1 MALSDAERAR
11 AYRERRKA
19 GEKLV
24 RYRRPKDRRS
34 KPQQWADAT
43 ETLLSVLDAYQDWR
57 DNMPP
62 GLAESTTATRCWPCA
77 IWSSSYRRQSCP
89 RASGGTDP
97 PLSTVTSRCSR
108 LVRVPPPVSIFL
120 WRAVTV

>member
-62 GLAESTTATRCWPCA
+62 GLAESTTAQLIDEVLALR
-77 IWSSSYRRQSCP
+77 
-89 RASGGTDP
+89 D
-97 PLSTVTSRCSR
+97 
-108 LVRVPPPVSIFL
+108 LVEQLQAAELPKGFGRD
-120 WRAVTV
+120 